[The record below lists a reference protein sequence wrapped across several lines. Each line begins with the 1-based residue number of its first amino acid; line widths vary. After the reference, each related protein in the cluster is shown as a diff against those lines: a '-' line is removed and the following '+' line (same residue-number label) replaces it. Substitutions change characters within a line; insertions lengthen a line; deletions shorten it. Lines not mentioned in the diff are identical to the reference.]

1 MIVITILLPI
11 KGSEVNISPICASCS
26 PPLCVMFSTSVRH
39 VLHLYPMKPSDS
51 NGSGWSKKLLKRFKK
66 IKRKIK
72 KKSKA
77 MALASLVSFQK
88 QKLQSSHPSGCSVS
102 FVIKL
107 RGVCNQGKGKG
118 EIFMMLNRS

>member
-1 MIVITILLPI
+1 
-11 KGSEVNISPICASCS
+11 
-26 PPLCVMFSTSVRH
+26 
-39 VLHLYPMKPSDS
+39 MKPSDS

-77 MALASLVSFQK
+77 LASLVSFSK
-88 QKLQSSHPSGCSVS
+88 AKAPSSHPSGCSVS

-107 RGVCNQGKGKG
+107 RS
-118 EIFMMLNRS
+118 L